1 MAFWQSNRSALDRV
15 SAETGVPAHIIVA
28 IIGVETYYGRITG
41 SYRVVDA
48 LSTLAFRYPPA
59 PDRASD
65 GDLGASGAVKSFF
78 GDSSGTSGGVVDGL
92 PGERASYSSA
102 PLAVAGRTLNDLC
115 AGTGETLARM

>member
-1 MAFWQSNRSALDRV
+1 MTSEVLAVLLVVEDR
-15 SAETGVPAHIIVA
+15 EGL
-28 IIGVETYYGRITG
+28 R
-41 SYRVVDA
+41 
-48 LSTLAFRYPPA
+48 LAFRYPPA